1 MSSYSHQKVI
11 LKGVKNM
18 TDQLMS
24 DKAIETASANPM
36 LLDSYLKQLRLPG
49 FLDHW
54 RSFAVDAANSN
65 LSYDRFL
72 LALAEQEV
80 ARREQNGREQR
91 IKSAHFPVIKELA
104 DFDFTAIPKLNR
116 AKVLQLSESGYIPK
130 AESVIMIGVPG
141 VGKTHIATSLGIQA
155 CRQGYRVRFYNAAAL
170 VNELI
175 QDDHRLSK
183 FLAGVSKQQLI
194 IIDELGFIPFSS
206 SGSHLMFQFFSN
218 LYERVSMMV
227 TSNLSF
233 ADWTQVFGDERL
245 TAALLDRLTHKAHIL
260 EFVGDS
266 YRFRQRMKKQK
277 HEVHTDT
284 YDINEPEEMSEEGG
298 NINATDS

>member
-1 MSSYSHQKVI
+1 
-11 LKGVKNM
+11 M

-24 DKAIETASANPM
+24 DMANPM

-49 FLDHW
+49 FLNHW

-116 AKVLQLSESGYIPK
+116 SKVLQLAESGYIPK
-130 AESVIMIGVPG
+130 AESVIMVGVPG

-175 QDDHRLSK
+175 QAQDDHRLSK
-183 FLAGVSKQQLI
+183 FLASVSKQHLI

-206 SGSHLMFQFFSN
+206 AGSHLMFQFFSN
-218 LYERVSMMV
+218 LYEKVSMMV

-245 TAALLDRLTHKAHIL
+245 TAALLDRLTHRAHIL
-260 EFVGDS
+260 EFIGDS

-277 HEVHTDT
+277 QGTPNDAHSDTHHDEEVK
-284 YDINEPEEMSEEGG
+284 EEGG
-298 NINATDS
+298 NATDP

>member
-1 MSSYSHQKVI
+1 
-11 LKGVKNM
+11 
-18 TDQLMS
+18 
-24 DKAIETASANPM
+24 M

-49 FLDHW
+49 FLNHW

-80 ARREQNGREQR
+80 TRREQNGREQR
-91 IKSAHFPVIKELA
+91 IKSAHFPMIKELA
-104 DFDFTAIPKLNR
+104 DFDFTAIPRLNR
-116 AKVLQLSESGYIPK
+116 SKVLQLAESGYIPK
-130 AESVIMIGVPG
+130 AESVIMVGVPG
-141 VGKTHIATSLGIQA
+141 VGKTHVAISLGIQA

-175 QDDHRLSK
+175 QAQDDHRLSK
-183 FLAGVSKQQLI
+183 FLASVSKQQLI

-206 SGSHLMFQFFSN
+206 AGSHLMFQFFSN

-245 TAALLDRLTHKAHIL
+245 TAALLDRLTHRAHIL
-260 EFVGDS
+260 EFIGDS
-266 YRFRQRMKKQK
+266 YRFRQRMRRQKQGTPNDA
-277 HEVHTDT
+277 HSDTHNDDEEVR
-284 YDINEPEEMSEEGG
+284 EEGG
-298 NINATDS
+298 NATDP

>member
-1 MSSYSHQKVI
+1 
-11 LKGVKNM
+11 M
-18 TDQLMS
+18 TN
-24 DKAIETASANPM
+24 EASANPM

-49 FLDHW
+49 FLHHW

-104 DFDFTAIPKLNR
+104 DFDFTAIPRLNR
-116 AKVLQLSESGYIPK
+116 SKVLQLAECGYIPRT
-130 AESVIMIGVPG
+130 ESVIMIGVPG
-141 VGKTHIATSLGIQA
+141 VGKTHVATSLGIQA
-155 CRQGYRVRFYNAAAL
+155 CRQGYKVRFYNAAAL

-175 QDDHRLSK
+175 QAQDDHRLSR
-183 FLAGVSKQQLI
+183 FLASAQKQQLI

-206 SGSHLMFQFFSN
+206 VGSHLMFQFFSN
-218 LYERVSMMV
+218 LYERVAMMV

-245 TAALLDRLTHKAHIL
+245 TAALLDRLTHRAHIL

-266 YRFRQRMKKQK
+266 YRFRQRMRKQK
-277 HEVHTDT
+277 HDAHDVK
-284 YDINEPEEMSEEGG
+284 EPKEMPEEGG
-298 NINATDS
+298 TTSAADP

>member
-1 MSSYSHQKVI
+1 MQK
-11 LKGVKNM
+11 GEQAM
-18 TDQLMS
+18 TD
-24 DKAIETASANPM
+24 IANPM

-49 FLDHW
+49 FLHHW

-116 AKVLQLSESGYIPK
+116 SKVLQLAECGYIPK

-141 VGKTHIATSLGIQA
+141 VGKTHVATSLGIQA
-155 CRQGYRVRFYNAAAL
+155 CRQGYKVRFYNAAAL

-175 QDDHRLSK
+175 QAQDDHRLSR
-183 FLAGVSKQQLI
+183 FLASAQKQHLI

-206 SGSHLMFQFFSN
+206 AGSHLMFQFFSN

-245 TAALLDRLTHKAHIL
+245 TAALLDRLTHRAHIL

-277 HEVHTDT
+277 HDAYPDT
-284 YDINEPEEMSEEGG
+284 HNDEYDEKKSRDVGEEGG
-298 NINATDS
+298 NVTDP